1 MMLTTLIVSSSLIIW
16 GCRRAGRGERARGRG
31 RNGSAVSADGIAQQ
45 REAARERAALVR
57 TRAACTRTIATGDDA
72 ARLDRRELRAHARG
86 RTLVG
91 SPQSAS
97 RRAARGGVLDWRTAG
112 MRQDAFP

>member
-1 MMLTTLIVSSSLIIW
+1 MMLTILIVSSSLILW
-16 GCRRAGRGERARGRG
+16 SCRRAGRGERARGRG
-31 RNGSAVSADGIAQQ
+31 RNGNAVSADGIAQQ
-45 REAARERAALVR
+45 REAALVR